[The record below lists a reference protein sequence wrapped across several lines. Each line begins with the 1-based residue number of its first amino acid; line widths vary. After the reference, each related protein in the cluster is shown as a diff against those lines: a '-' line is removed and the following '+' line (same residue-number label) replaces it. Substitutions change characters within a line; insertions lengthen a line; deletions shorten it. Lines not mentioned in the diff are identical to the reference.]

1 VLHAL
6 AVHHLLAMHHA
17 FPLHHCLAV
26 LHELHH
32 RLRFHVFGEFIQLGN
47 LFRLKK
53 RFGIRQSLFFD
64 SLQAGHLI
72 VCQIELFLPREKAR
86 GALRLELHGT
96 HLPALLNHAGL
107 ALLGGTGRSRGSFL
121 ALLSPKRDTACDHQR
136 HPQAKN
142 CLSHIHLKFD
152 LKLTGESRASF
163 PDLANCC
170 AVFAGPDW
178 RTQRAWASRFSR
190 ARA

>member
-1 VLHAL
+1 
-6 AVHHLLAMHHA
+6 MHMPPFMPCFMPWPCIISLPCIMP
-17 FPLHHCLAV
+17 FPCIIAWQCCMNSIIDCG
-26 LHELHH
+26 
-32 RLRFHVFGEFIQLGN
+32 FMFFGEFIQLGN

-96 HLPALLNHAGL
+96 HLPALLYHAGL

-136 HPQAKN
+136 HAQTKN
-142 CLSHIHLKFD
+142 CLSHISLS
-152 LKLTGESRASF
+152 LI
-163 PDLANCC
+163 
-170 AVFAGPDW
+170 
-178 RTQRAWASRFSR
+178 
-190 ARA
+190 